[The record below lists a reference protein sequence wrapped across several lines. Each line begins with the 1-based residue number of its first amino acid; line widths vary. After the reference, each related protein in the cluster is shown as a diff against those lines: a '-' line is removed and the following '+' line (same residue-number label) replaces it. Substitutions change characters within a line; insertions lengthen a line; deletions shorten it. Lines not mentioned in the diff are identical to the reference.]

1 MPRQENRLQKQ
12 LQQLVSGETTIEK
25 VFPYPELLTNPDNI
39 FSYSNL
45 SPFVLH
51 RSDIGTEL
59 PEQLNISISQSDN
72 EKQETATTSLSFQDT
87 DLLVKTTQNWF
98 ANKDNYKRLKGYKE
112 RANFL
117 WLALLMPVDP
127 LALNDF
133 PSYEGFTQPT
143 KDETGSPQHV
153 STYQDVIPL
162 WAKFARSNYELYR
175 DELYTLLDKQ
185 ISTLQKKFGEETD
198 IELFTE
204 MDKFGVM
211 MLLEIVKR
219 HAEFDN
225 FHQELQNKIIEKH
238 REFDFAL
245 HAYSAFKCQARLGGN
260 YALLKDD
267 DVEEIK
273 HPEYPFISA
282 DSTGYLNDYLLVA
295 DKVTPEYEFR
305 SEYATHT
312 MFDQTCIRLDTL
324 TKLDFHIF
332 LEDDD
337 YEHLVSRPAFVRR
350 IGDLLNDYIYSRGVG
365 NNTELFANLNYLKD
379 IGRQIRRAARKNN
392 NNNQIVLSATRLF
405 WKNSISDSIS
415 NVKFLNFS
423 AMLHILHEKS
433 GGNFKLTDFFYEH
446 TANKMTARLRNNDDR
461 DPAHP
466 RLFHEEDFVHQNIPD
481 SCVLFNTLIFS
492 DLYEVIDNKFLL
504 EHKENI
510 KRWSRE
516 FQKIETVLPPQF
528 DAFFSHFHYVLTQEH
543 ASKNTIGNG
552 VMKKLRV

>member
-1 MPRQENRLQKQ
+1 MRGQTNILQNQ
-12 LQQLVSGETTIEK
+12 LQQIINAEITIEE
-25 VFPYPELLTNPDNI
+25 VFPYPELLTNPNNI

-59 PEQLNISISQSDN
+59 PEQLSISQSEN
-72 EKQETATTSLSFQDT
+72 EKQETAKPFLSFKDT

-98 ANKDNYKRLKGYKE
+98 ADKDNYKRLKDYKK

-133 PSYEGFTQPT
+133 SSYEGFTRPS
-143 KDETGSPQHV
+143 EYEIGSPQHL

-162 WAKFARSNYELYR
+162 WAKFARDNYELYR
-175 DELYTLLDKQ
+175 DELYALLDKQ
-185 ISTLQKKFGEETD
+185 ISTLRKNFGEEIG

-204 MDKFGVM
+204 MDKCGVM
-211 MLLEIVKR
+211 MLLEMAKR
-219 HAEFDN
+219 YAEFDN
-225 FHQELQNKIIEKH
+225 YHQELQNRLIDKH
-238 REFDFAL
+238 QEFDIAL
-245 HAYSAFKCQARLGGN
+245 HAYSAFKCQARLKGN
-260 YALLKDD
+260 YTLLKDD
-267 DVEEIK
+267 DGEEIK

-312 MFDQTCIRLDTL
+312 MFDKTCIRLDTL
-324 TKLDFHIF
+324 AKLDFHIF
-332 LEDDD
+332 LQDDD
-337 YEHLVSRPAFVRR
+337 YEHLVSPPAFVRR
-350 IGDLLNDYIYSRGVG
+350 IGDLLNDYIYSRGVS

-392 NNNQIVLSATRLF
+392 NNQIVLSATRLF
-405 WKNSISDSIS
+405 WKSSASDSMS
-415 NVKFLNFS
+415 NANFLKFS
-423 AMLHILHEKS
+423 AVLHILHEKS
-433 GGNFKLTDFFYEH
+433 GGNFKLTNFFDEN
-446 TANKMTARLRNNDDR
+446 TANKTTARLSNNDDR
-461 DPAHP
+461 DPVCP
-466 RLFHEEDFVHQNIPD
+466 RLFHKQDFAHQEIPY
-481 SCVLFNTLIFS
+481 SCLLFNKLIFS

-504 EHKENI
+504 EHQENI
-510 KRWSRE
+510 KRWGRE
-516 FQKIETVLPPQF
+516 FQEVYNVLPPQF

-543 ASKNTIGNG
+543 ASKNTAGNG
-552 VMKKLRV
+552 VKKKLRV

>member
-1 MPRQENRLQKQ
+1 MRGQTNILQNQ
-12 LQQLVSGETTIEK
+12 LQQIINAEITIEE
-25 VFPYPELLTNPDNI
+25 VFPYPELLTNPNNI

-59 PEQLNISISQSDN
+59 PEQLSISQSEN
-72 EKQETATTSLSFQDT
+72 EKQETAKPFLSFKDT

-98 ANKDNYKRLKGYKE
+98 ADKDNYKRLKDYKK

-133 PSYEGFTQPT
+133 SSYEGFTRPS
-143 KDETGSPQHV
+143 EYEIGSPQHL

-162 WAKFARSNYELYR
+162 WAKFARDNYELYR
-175 DELYTLLDKQ
+175 DELYALLDKQ
-185 ISTLQKKFGEETD
+185 ISTLRKNFGEEIG

-204 MDKFGVM
+204 MDKCGVM
-211 MLLEIVKR
+211 MLLEMAKR
-219 HAEFDN
+219 YTEFDN
-225 FHQELQNKIIEKH
+225 YHQELQNRLIDKH
-238 REFDFAL
+238 QEFDIAL
-245 HAYSAFKCQARLGGN
+245 HAYSAFKCQARLKGN
-260 YALLKDD
+260 YTLLKDD
-267 DVEEIK
+267 DGEEIK

-312 MFDQTCIRLDTL
+312 MFDKTCIRLETL
-324 TKLDFHIF
+324 AKLDFHIF
-332 LEDDD
+332 LQDDD
-337 YEHLVSRPAFVRR
+337 YEHLVTPPAFVRR
-350 IGDLLNDYIYSRGVG
+350 IGDLLNDYIYSRGVS
-365 NNTELFANLNYLKD
+365 NNTELFANLNCLKD
-379 IGRQIRRAARKNN
+379 IGRQIRRAARKN

-415 NVKFLNFS
+415 NVNFLKLS

-461 DPAHP
+461 DPEHP
-466 RLFHEEDFVHQNIPD
+466 RLFDEKDFVHQKIPD
-481 SCVLFNTLIFS
+481 SCLLFNTLIFS
-492 DLYEVIDNKFLL
+492 DLYEIIDNKFLL
-504 EHKENI
+504 EYQENI
-510 KRWSRE
+510 KRWGKE
-516 FQKIETVLPPQF
+516 FQEVETVLPPQF
-528 DAFFSHFHYVLTQEH
+528 DMFFSHFHYVLTQEH

-552 VMKKLRV
+552 IRKKLHI